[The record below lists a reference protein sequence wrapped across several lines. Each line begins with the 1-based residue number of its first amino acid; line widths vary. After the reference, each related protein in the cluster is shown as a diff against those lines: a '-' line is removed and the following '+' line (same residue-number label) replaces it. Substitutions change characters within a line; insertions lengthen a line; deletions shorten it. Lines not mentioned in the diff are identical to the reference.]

1 LGDTDTPAAFLLVA
15 ADVLISHW
23 PKTLGLSVPFLASPE
38 LLMVDRMRLTHDQI
52 GRGRGTFGVVEPD
65 EPLGAVQLKSLLQ
78 RPSRRFSLE
87 GLLATFAIQNAPER
101 EILKTLLARSAE
113 ELGDIKSGDNF
124 GDARFIARYALNI
137 IEPTNWS
144 MVDGQSVYTRPVA
157 EAMHL
162 RALEQEREERA
173 NDVLVDALIYNAL
186 EDGAQITHD
195 QIESAVAY
203 AQRLQRMLAMLRTR
217 FDHAW

>member
-1 LGDTDTPAAFLLVA
+1 
-15 ADVLISHW
+15 
-23 PKTLGLSVPFLASPE
+23 
-38 LLMVDRMRLTHDQI
+38 
-52 GRGRGTFGVVEPD
+52 
-65 EPLGAVQLKSLLQ
+65 
-78 RPSRRFSLE
+78 
-87 GLLATFAIQNAPER
+87 
-101 EILKTLLARSAE
+101 
-113 ELGDIKSGDNF
+113 
-124 GDARFIARYALNI
+124 
-137 IEPTNWS
+137 